1 MIVLSMDSSSLV
13 TTVAL
18 LKDEHLLGEFT
29 LNFKREHSVILMEKI
44 EMLLKDCNIDISE
57 VDGFVVS
64 KGPGSFTGLRIGMAT
79 VKGLSAGSNKPYIS
93 VSSLDALAYSLST
106 FDGIICPIMDALRDS
121 VFTCMYK
128 SSNGKLEKVIDYSAL
143 SLDELVEEL
152 KEKNESVIF
161 TGDGVYKYKEYLLEK
176 LPNAKF
182 APNHLSV
189 VKASSLGEIG
199 MELLK
204 SGQCDDI
211 NSSPLYLKKPQAVRE
226 LEQRMQMQNGHIV

>member
-79 VKGLSAGSNKPYIS
+79 VKGLSMGSNKPYLSI
-93 VSSLDALAYSLST
+93 SSLDALAYSLVN
-106 FDGIICPIMDALRDS
+106 FDGIICTQSKFFVNKPEIKPYVRSGSLKFNILRHRGQAH
-121 VFTCMYK
+121 FRARR
-128 SSNGKLEKVIDYSAL
+128 GRRAA
-143 SLDELVEEL
+143 
-152 KEKNESVIF
+152 
-161 TGDGVYKYKEYLLEK
+161 VYLHGAARRAR
-176 LPNAKF
+176 P
-182 APNHLSV
+182 
-189 VKASSLGEIG
+189 
-199 MELLK
+199 
-204 SGQCDDI
+204 
-211 NSSPLYLKKPQAVRE
+211 
-226 LEQRMQMQNGHIV
+226 

>member
-18 LKDEHLLGEFT
+18 LKDGHLLGEFT

-79 VKGLSAGSNKPYIS
+79 VKGLSMGSNKPYLSI
-93 VSSLDALAYSLST
+93 SSLDALAYSLVN

-128 SSNGKLEKVIDYSAL
+128 SSNEELSKIIDYSAL
-143 SLDELVEEL
+143 SLDELVEVLQQKDEP
-152 KEKNESVIF
+152 VIF

-189 VKASSLGEIG
+189 VRASALGELG
-199 MELLK
+199 MELLRK
-204 SGQCDDI
+204 GQYDDM
-211 NSSPLYLKKPQAVRE
+211 NSSPLYLKKPQAERE
-226 LEQRMQMQNGHIV
+226 LEQRMKMQNGHIV

>member
-176 LPNAKF
+176 LPKAKF